1 MISASSTVAIEGK
14 RWISTIDDRIER
26 KKKNRYVCM
35 RKIEIKEKKKSDDCA
50 VYVVRRKKS

>member
-1 MISASSTVAIEGK
+1 M
-14 RWISTIDDRIER
+14 
-26 KKKNRYVCM
+26 YVCM